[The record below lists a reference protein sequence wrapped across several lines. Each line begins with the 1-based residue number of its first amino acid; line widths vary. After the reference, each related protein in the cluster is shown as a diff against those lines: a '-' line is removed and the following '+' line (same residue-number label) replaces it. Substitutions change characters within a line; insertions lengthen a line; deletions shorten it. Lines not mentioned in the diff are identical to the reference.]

1 MPLHY
6 LPGYHS
12 GIANLS
18 KRLRYSLGGIRPR
31 QTTHQILS
39 PDLIQGLGLELQIY
53 KGGLSLLPPDKSGD
67 SHLLLNMH
75 SHNPIS
81 SYSKAS
87 RGLFVQLWLTSIFT
101 RLAISPSPSLRQYPS
116 CYAIRAGQNLPDKE
130 FRYLRTV
137 IVTAGV
143 HPRLGSKLHP
153 AEAGLTSP
161 LNVRTLARR
170 HSLYILFRVSREL
183 CF

>member
-6 LPGYHS
+6 LPGFHS
-12 GIANLS
+12 GIANLC
-18 KRLRYSLGGIRPR
+18 KRLRYFLGGIRPR

-39 PDLIQGLGLELQIY
+39 LVLIQGQKVRITNIQGWYLTGARR
-53 KGGLSLLPPDKSGD
+53 LPPI
-67 SHLLLNMH
+67 LNMH

-87 RGLFVQLWLTSIFT
+87 RGLFVQLRLTSIFT
-101 RLAISPSPSLRQYPS
+101 RLAISPSTSLRQCS
-116 CYAIRAGQNLPDKE
+116 DRYAIRAGRNLPDKE

-143 HPRLGSKLHP
+143 HPRFSSKLHP
-153 AEAGLTSP
+153 EGLTHP

-170 HSLYILFRVSREL
+170 HPLYIILRFSREL